1 MRRILTIVL
10 GLVVL
15 AAVAFG
21 VYSWRSGQPA
31 KPQYTVELDNA
42 FGLVGGADLK
52 VAGVRAGK
60 IKKLRV
66 DQKTHRA
73 LVDVEINKP
82 GFGSLRKDVFCVT
95 RPQSLIGEY
104 YIDCTPGKSPQA
116 LKSGSTIPVSHTAST
131 IPFDLVANVLRRPY
145 RERLSI
151 ILSELGVGVA
161 GRASEI
167 SDVVHRASPALRETD
182 AVLEKLARQNTTLKQ
197 LVTNA
202 DRVIGDLSANRKDV
216 GRFVVEAR
224 NTAQASAERRADIAA
239 GLQRLPTFLRELKPT
254 MPDLGSA
261 ADANTPALRNLDAS
275 ASQLTTFLQNLK
287 PLSEST
293 QVNLRSLAATS
304 RTGRPAIKAAQ

>member
-104 YIDCTPGKSPQA
+104 YIDCTPGKSPQE

-216 GRFVVEAR
+216 GR
-224 NTAQASAERRADIAA
+224 
-239 GLQRLPTFLRELKPT
+239 
-254 MPDLGSA
+254 
-261 ADANTPALRNLDAS
+261 
-275 ASQLTTFLQNLK
+275 
-287 PLSEST
+287 
-293 QVNLRSLAATS
+293 
-304 RTGRPAIKAAQ
+304 